1 MKNEGYVYSVRMP
14 ATAVT
19 AAKTLM
25 QIKTGAAA
33 IEILDF
39 RLAQTTKTTSELL
52 ALQILRKTAT
62 ATVTSATPVKI
73 NSNDPASL
81 AVGGTS
87 ATGYNASAE
96 GTDGDIL
103 WDGVWNVL
111 NGEYP
116 YLPTPEARIWTP
128 QTDFIAIKLLTAPA
142 ASMTLTLSVF
152 YVEYR

>member
-25 QIKTGAAA
+25 QIKSGAAA
-33 IEILDF
+33 LEILDF
-39 RLAQTTKTTSELL
+39 RLGQTTKTTSELL

-62 ATVTSATPVKI
+62 ATVTSATPLEI
-73 NSNDPASL
+73 NQGGPASL
-81 AVGGTS
+81 AVGGSS

-96 GTDGDIL
+96 GTDGDIV

-111 NGEYP
+111 NG
-116 YLPTPEARIWTP
+116 
-128 QTDFIAIKLLTAPA
+128 
-142 ASMTLTLSVF
+142 
-152 YVEYR
+152 